1 MYFQLVILILQ
12 SILLLCAYSILFIS
26 TIQAY
31 YFVNTS
37 LLINHPQFFNFMLL
51 NQVNTPEDLVETGT
65 TVNLTNNAVAPEE
78 EEIKPKRKSSSP
90 TTDADI
96 VNTLETALQ
105 KMELAGLSF
114 SVLDLAIV
122 KKVSEDISLSYSAKQ
137 NKKSSRRPAANDI
150 KVLDKECNSNIEL
163 VKYDLKS
170 ELGSTAAI
178 ANYPMLGI
186 VRNGSHGYRLPAAR
200 NERLSALQ
208 TLVSNLPNYSKAAN
222 DTNHGLAY
230 WTDFLDRY
238 SAVAVETQSLAGES
252 SKEVGDFDLL
262 KADAKKYLN
271 CIIALIKANYPDNW
285 ENMLRFYGFLKERF

>member
-1 MYFQLVILILQ
+1 V
-12 SILLLCAYSILFIS
+12 A
-26 TIQAY
+26 
-31 YFVNTS
+31 
-37 LLINHPQFFNFMLL
+37 
-51 NQVNTPEDLVETGT
+51 TGT
-65 TVNLTNNAVAPEE
+65 TVNLSNNAVAPVEE
-78 EEIKPKRKSSSP
+78 ENKPKKKSSSP

-96 VNTLETALQ
+96 VNTLETALL
-105 KMELAGLSF
+105 KMEESGLSF
-114 SVLDLAIV
+114 SILDLAIV

-150 KVLDKECNSNIEL
+150 KVLDKECDSNVEL

-178 ANYPMLGI
+178 ANYPLLGI
-186 VRNGSHGYRLPAAR
+186 NRTSRGFKVPVAR

-222 DTNHGLAY
+222 DINHGLVY

-271 CIIALIKANYPDNW
+271 CISNLIKANYPDNW
-285 ENMLRFYGFLKERF
+285 DSRLRFYGFLKERF